1 MPPAARTLVVDDP
14 VPPADRVRD
23 VAVLALPGALPM
35 EVGMPF
41 QVLTSRTADHYRVTL
56 CGRRPGPVP
65 TTGGFPVVAQAGL
78 DAVVAADTVVVPAY
92 DSFTVP
98 PPDDVLDALRTA
110 HDRGARVVSICVG
123 AFALAA
129 AGLLDGRRATTHWA
143 HADRLAADYPRV
155 RVDPDVLFVDEGSV
169 LTSAGVASGIDA
181 CLHLVR
187 TDLGAAVAN
196 HVARAI
202 VAAPHRDGGQA
213 QFISRPVPERPA
225 SALAATRAWA
235 LARLDEP
242 LTVADLARH
251 ARVSARTL
259 ARAFVAETGVPPL
272 RWLTTAR
279 VDRARTLL
287 ETTDWGTDRIA
298 HECGLGTAANLRLHF
313 HRHVGVTPTDYRR
326 TFTPT
331 DYRRTFTPT

>member
-1 MPPAARTLVVDDP
+1 MSPTLD
-14 VPPADRVRD
+14 AQD
-23 VAVLALPGALPM
+23 VAVLALPQALPM

-41 QVLTSRTADHYRVTL
+41 QVLTSRTAEHYRVTL

-78 DAVVAADTVVVPAY
+78 EAVVAADTVIVPAY
-92 DSFTVP
+92 RTAPEP

-110 HDRGARVVSICVG
+110 HARGARIMSICVG

-143 HADRLAADYPRV
+143 HADQLAAQYPLV
-155 RVDPDVLFVDEGSV
+155 RVDADVLFVDEGDV
-169 LTSAGVASGIDA
+169 ITSAGVASGIDA

-196 HVARAI
+196 RVARAI

-213 QFISRPVPERPA
+213 QFIARDTPTHTA

-235 LARLDEP
+235 LEHLHEP

-251 ARVSARTL
+251 ARMSARTL
-259 ARAFVAETGVPPL
+259 ARAFDAETGRSPL
-272 RWLTTAR
+272 RWLTAAR
-279 VDRARTLL
+279 VDRARDLL
-287 ETTDWGTDRIA
+287 ERTAWSTDRVA
-298 HECGLGTAANLRLHF
+298 HESGLGTAANMRLHF
-313 HRHVGVTPTDYRR
+313 HRQVGVSPSDYRR
-326 TFTPT
+326 TFANAPT
-331 DYRRTFTPT
+331 

>member
-1 MPPAARTLVVDDP
+1 MPRARSVPDRTLVVDDP
-14 VPPADRVRD
+14 VPPAARARD
-23 VAVLALPGALPM
+23 VAVLALPQALPM
-35 EVGMPF
+35 EVGIPF
-41 QVLTSRTADHYRVTL
+41 QVLTSRTAEHYRVTL

-78 DAVVAADTVVVPAY
+78 DAVVAADVVIVPAY
-92 DSFTVP
+92 ENVP
-98 PPDDVLDALRTA
+98 GQPTDDVLDALRTA
-110 HDRGARVVSICVG
+110 HARGARVMSICVG

-143 HADRLAADYPRV
+143 YADRLAAQYPLV
-155 RVDPDVLFVDEGSV
+155 RVDPDVLFVDEGDV

-181 CLHLVR
+181 CLHLIR

-213 QFISRPVPERPA
+213 QFIARDTAPQAA

-235 LARLDEP
+235 LEHLHEP

-251 ARVSARTL
+251 ARMSARTL
-259 ARAFVAETGVPPL
+259 ARAFDAETGLPPL
-272 RWLTTAR
+272 RWLTAAR
-279 VDRARTLL
+279 VDRARDLL
-287 ETTDWGTDRIA
+287 ERTTWSTDRIA
-298 HECGLGTAANLRLHF
+298 HECGLGTAANMRLHF
-313 HRHVGVTPTDYRR
+313 HRTIGVSPSDYRR
-326 TFTPT
+326 TFTS
-331 DYRRTFTPT
+331 TPA

>member
-1 MPPAARTLVVDDP
+1 MSRAVPVADRTLVVDDP
-14 VPPADRVRD
+14 VPPAARVRD
-23 VAVLALPGALPM
+23 VAVLALPEALPM
-35 EVGMPF
+35 EVGIPF
-41 QVLTSRTADHYRVTL
+41 QVLTSRTAAHYRVTL

-78 DAVVAADTVVVPAY
+78 DAVVAADVVIVPAY
-92 DSFTVP
+92 ETFPGP

-110 HDRGARVVSICVG
+110 HARGARVMSICVG

-143 HADRLAADYPRV
+143 HADRLAAQYPRV
-155 RVDPDVLFVDEGSV
+155 RVDPDVLFVDEGDV

-213 QFISRPVPERPA
+213 QFIARDAAPPTA

-235 LARLDEP
+235 LEHLHEP

-251 ARVSARTL
+251 ARMSARTL
-259 ARAFVAETGVPPL
+259 ARAFDAETGMPPL
-272 RWLTTAR
+272 RWLTTGR
-279 VDRARTLL
+279 VDRARDLL
-287 ETTDWGTDRIA
+287 ERTAWSTDRIA

-313 HRHVGVTPTDYRR
+313 RRAVGVSPSDYRR
-326 TFTPT
+326 TFTN
-331 DYRRTFTPT
+331 TPT